1 MRLGMFNTLPKL
13 AFANL
18 IALAVLIALAFGY
31 SDVSRVTEAQGA
43 QSEDAGFTL
52 VAFDTSLSELQ
63 DIEAAD
69 LAAKMILS
77 DANEGLILVGQ
88 YSDHAEE
95 PQTFATGDIAKE
107 AVNDAIDGIKSRASE
122 DAIVAD
128 LSEMLESYASFIEQI
143 GQSGRVFI
151 LSAGRFTFHE
161 STGVGGLQSV
171 ATELAGQGVTIHT
184 ISLATTPAPDREVL
198 SAISSAGGG
207 GAYDL
212 GFLDGVLEFIN
223 SELRVTLTPSL
234 QTDAT
239 GTAGETIDIGVP
251 PHSAYL
257 VAGFAFED
265 PETVNV
271 IRQPNGQEI
280 TDTVGSVNAFSIS
293 GMKFFT
299 VRNPQPGFWAL
310 RSAGG
315 SGSLTMYS
323 DVVNDLSV
331 VMDVP
336 APFPVGEPFVITANA
351 LSGDLPLIDS
361 SAEIDALITGPDGV
375 EQTYVLNDLGE
386 DGDVFSEDSV
396 FSGTVAAQEMI
407 GVSEVKLSMRWP
419 NLSATIEGT
428 GAFVVEPFPNIEIA
442 LVSEGV
448 VGKDAKEHLATVDLK
463 FNNAAF
469 LAAQQDIEVSVVNA
483 ADGSTVDIELEPT
496 EVVDEKVYQLR
507 VLGVLTEEGEY
518 EFNAKLKSSHLER
531 EFTADAVTVTQQFE
545 LSTPTPIALYTAL
558 AIAGIIGFVLLVVII
573 RAMLQKSP
581 FGYLYRV
588 TSNGERELVAD
599 FRDYRR
605 SLWDSLINKPIMP
618 IAALPGVPLHGGR
631 FIFSVRGVS
640 FLYRPDSD
648 GVLNVMLRGEPLQ
661 AGKTMIADG
670 EEFQITGETFVY
682 DRSAIASGVRVSD
695 RLTAARKKQHEE
707 LETFALDPMTW
718 DAPSSAR
725 PTRQRRN

>member
-1 MRLGMFNTLPKL
+1 MRLDTFNTFPKL
-13 AFANL
+13 ALATLFAFAVL
-18 IALAVLIALAFGY
+18 TALAIAY
-31 SDVSRVTEAQGA
+31 SDISHVAEAQDG

-52 VAFDTSLSELQ
+52 VAFDTSLSELE
-63 DIEAAD
+63 DIEAAG
-69 LAAKMILS
+69 LAAKMVLS
-77 DANEGLILVGQ
+77 DVDEGLIIVGQ

-95 PQTFATGDIAKE
+95 PQTFASSDLAKE
-107 AVNDAIDGIKSRASE
+107 AVDDAINGLKSRIGE
-122 DAIVAD
+122 DAPAAD

-143 GQSGRVFI
+143 GKGGRIFI

-161 STGVGGLQSV
+161 STGVGGLESV
-171 ATELAGQGVTIHT
+171 ASELAGQGVTITT
-184 ISLATTPAPDREVL
+184 ISLATTPSPDRDVL
-198 SAISSAGGG
+198 AALSSVGGG
-207 GAYDL
+207 IAYDL

-223 SELRVTLTPSL
+223 NELGVVLTPSL

-310 RSAGG
+310 KSAGG
-315 SGSLTMYS
+315 SGALTMYS
-323 DVVNDLSV
+323 DVVNDLGV
-331 VMDVP
+331 VMDIP
-336 APFPVGEPFVITANA
+336 APFPAGEPFVLTANA
-351 LSGDLPLIDS
+351 LSGELPLIDS
-361 SAEIDALITGPDGV
+361 SAEIDAIVTGPDGA
-375 EQTYVLNDLGE
+375 EQAYALNDLGE
-386 DGDVFSEDSV
+386 DGDAFSEDGV

-419 NLSATIEGT
+419 NLSATIEGA
-428 GAFVVEPFPNIEIA
+428 GAFVVEPFPTIEIA
-442 LVSEGV
+442 V
-448 VGKDAKEHLATVDLK
+448 VGEGSVAKGAKEHLATVDLK
-463 FNNAAF
+463 FNDAAF
-469 LAAQQDIEVSVVNA
+469 LAAQHEIEVSVVNV
-483 ADGSTVDIELEPT
+483 ADGSALEVEMEPT

-507 VLGVLTEEGEY
+507 VLGVLAEEGEY
-518 EFNAKLKSSHLER
+518 EFNARLKSTHLER
-531 EFTADAVTVTQQFE
+531 EFTAEATTLTQQFE
-545 LSTPTPIALYTAL
+545 LTTPRPIALYTGLAL
-558 AIAGIIGFVLLVVII
+558 AGIIGFLLLILI
-573 RAMLQKSP
+573 LRSLLQSSP
-581 FGYLYRV
+581 YGYLYHVR
-588 TSNGERELVAD
+588 SNGQRELVAD

-605 SLWDSLINKPIMP
+605 SLWDSLMNKPIVP
-618 IAALPGVPLHGGR
+618 IAALPGVPLHGGK
-631 FIFSVRGVS
+631 FVFSSRGVS
-640 FLYRPDSD
+640 FMYMPGSD

-670 EEFQITGETFVY
+670 EEFQISGETFVY
-682 DRSAIASGVRVSD
+682 DRSAIASGVKVSD
-695 RLTAARKKQHEE
+695 RLTAERRAQHEE

-725 PTRQRRN
+725 PTSQRRR